1 MSFVFT
7 TPDMMCDG
15 CANSIKK
22 GLSKQAGV
30 KNVTTDVAAK
40 TVTVDAGADVSRD
53 QLVAALTKIGFPPKQ

>member
-30 KNVTTDVAAK
+30 KNVSADVAAK
-40 TVTVDAGADVSRD
+40 KVTVDAGAEVTRE
-53 QLVAALTKIGFPPKQ
+53 QLAAALAKIGFPPKE